1 MVKLVVTLREH
12 LMMCG
17 EQLVLL
23 IFFSLIF
30 ESKILASQY
39 EGRISAGL
47 FHFFQERSLIIK
59 QLKS

>member
-47 FHFFQERSLIIK
+47 FHFFKKDL
-59 QLKS
+59 

>member
-1 MVKLVVTLREH
+1 MVKVVVTLKEH

-23 IFFSLIF
+23 SLFSLIF

-39 EGRISAGL
+39 MA
-47 FHFFQERSLIIK
+47 
-59 QLKS
+59 